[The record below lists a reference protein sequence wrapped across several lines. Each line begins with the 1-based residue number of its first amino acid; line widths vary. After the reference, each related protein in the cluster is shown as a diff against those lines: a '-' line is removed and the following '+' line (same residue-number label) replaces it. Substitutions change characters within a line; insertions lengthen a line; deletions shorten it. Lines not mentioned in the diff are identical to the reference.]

1 MPDPLNPLTLTLAE
15 VAALL
20 GKSTDWLY
28 RHRSEL
34 ERDHGFPPPIPLLRV
49 WERAAVVRWL
59 ELQRPPHLRP
69 DPLGGR
75 PAGPA
80 NDTAADPESVR
91 RTLASRAAGLA
102 ASLQ

>member
-1 MPDPLNPLTLTLAE
+1 MPDALTLTLAE
-15 VAALL
+15 TAALL

-28 RHRSEL
+28 RHRAEL
-34 ERDHGFPPPIPLLRV
+34 ERDHGFPPPVPLLRV

-69 DPLGGR
+69 DPPGGR
-75 PAGPA
+75 IAGPA
-80 NDTAADPESVR
+80 NDADIDAVR
-91 RTLASRAAGLA
+91 RTLATRAAGLA